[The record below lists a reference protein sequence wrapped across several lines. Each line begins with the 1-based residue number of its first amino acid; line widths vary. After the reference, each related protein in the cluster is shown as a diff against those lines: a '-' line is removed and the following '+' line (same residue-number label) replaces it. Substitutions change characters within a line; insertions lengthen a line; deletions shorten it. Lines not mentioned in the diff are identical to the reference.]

1 MPPVYAAEYFA
12 HTAQYRDHANN
23 HFLAQPPVHSDPA
36 PCIFPPFGATFQL
49 ERSVSDT
56 MINLLIHHEVADY
69 TVWKAAFDSAQDWR
83 RKNGECSCRIFRGAG
98 NVNDVN
104 LFMEWESLEKA
115 RAFIASEELKAKM
128 ASAGV
133 KGQPR
138 VDFLTE
144 VQSVRRSSAD

>member
-1 MPPVYAAEYFA
+1 MQF
-12 HTAQYRDHANN
+12 
-23 HFLAQPPVHSDPA
+23 
-36 PCIFPPFGATFQL
+36 
-49 ERSVSDT
+49 ERSVFDT

-144 VQSVRRSSAD
+144 VQSVRRSAAD